1 MQLKNINL
9 ELTKNK
15 SFDTKCLQ
23 AKLSHHSDI
32 SGARFSISVSIFYED
47 FKIFKE

>member
-1 MQLKNINL
+1 MQLKNTNL

-23 AKLSHHSDI
+23 AKLSHQGVI
-32 SGARFSISVSIFYED
+32 FGARFSTSVSIFYED
-47 FKIFKE
+47 FKIFK